1 MRTCT
6 VCRHSQRNEVELQLL
21 LMVPLRDIASR
32 YGFST
37 SSLVR
42 HRDKCV
48 PENLSLVCQEKIKE
62 GDLLVTQTLEKV
74 IQSISKGLDA
84 TDRNGNPD
92 NKTRLKAA
100 ELALRI
106 LLPPRQ

>member
-1 MRTCT
+1 MMTCK
-6 VCRHSQRNEVELQLL
+6 VCRHSERNQVDLL
-21 LMVPLRDIASR
+21 LMAGEPLRSIAERFNLSK
-32 YGFST
+32 

-42 HRDKCV
+42 HKDKCV
-48 PENLSLVCQEKIKE
+48 PEDLSLVCQEKVME
-62 GDLLVTQTLEKV
+62 GHLLVTQTLEKV

-92 NKTRLKAA
+92 NKLRLKAA
-100 ELALRI
+100 ELALHI